1 MDEADQNIMGSVN
14 IPGVIAGVLTLI
26 LPFLGAWWHLTI
38 GTDAIVINAAPFEVR
53 TIVLGNDIA
62 SPLFEWFCL
71 GLKLVVMY
79 LGVLLIVG
87 SVLPAMGR
95 SEEIAG
101 IFIRFASRK
110 LFWLVLIFVASLI
123 VFITL
128 ANQSAT
134 LLPVQVH
141 LPYLIG
147 TETVSVNM
155 DNLSIAVPIS
165 MKLTSAFGV
174 AVVAAIIGIYSRIS
188 WKVTG
193 R

>member
-1 MDEADQNIMGSVN
+1 MVETDHGIRGDVN

-26 LPFLGAWWHLTI
+26 LPFLGAWWILTI
-38 GTDAIVINAAPFEVR
+38 GTDAIVINASPFEVR
-53 TIVLGNDIA
+53 TIILGNNVA

-71 GLKLVVMY
+71 GLKLGVMY
-79 LGVLLIVG
+79 LGALLVAG
-87 SVLPAMGR
+87 SVFPAIGQ

-110 LFWLVLIFVASLI
+110 LFWIVLIFVASLI

-134 LLPVQVH
+134 LLPVHVH

-147 TETVSVNM
+147 TETVRANM

-174 AVVAAIIGIYSRIS
+174 AVVAAIIGIYSRIFR
-188 WKVTG
+188 KATRG
-193 R
+193 

>member
-1 MDEADQNIMGSVN
+1 MVETGHGIRGDVN

-26 LPFLGAWWHLTI
+26 LPFLGAWWILTI
-38 GTDAIVINAAPFEVR
+38 GTDAIVINASPFGVR
-53 TIVLGNDIA
+53 TIILGNDVA

-71 GLKLVVMY
+71 GLKLGVMY
-79 LGVLLIVG
+79 LGALLVAG
-87 SVLPAMGR
+87 SVFPAIGQ

-110 LFWLVLIFVASLI
+110 LFWIVLLFIASLI

-134 LLPVQVH
+134 ILPVQVH
-141 LPYLIG
+141 LPYLVG
-147 TETVSVNM
+147 TETVSANM
-155 DNLSIAVPIS
+155 DNLSITIPIS

-188 WKVTG
+188 RKTM
-193 R
+193 

>member
-1 MDEADQNIMGSVN
+1 MVEIDHGIRGDVN

-26 LPFLGAWWHLTI
+26 LPFLGAWWILTI
-38 GTDAIVINAAPFEVR
+38 GTDAIVINASPFEVR
-53 TIVLGNDIA
+53 TIILGNNVA
-62 SPLFEWFCL
+62 SPLFGWFCL
-71 GLKLVVMY
+71 GLKLGVMY
-79 LGVLLIVG
+79 LGALLVAG
-87 SVLPAMGR
+87 SVFPAIGQ

-110 LFWLVLIFVASLI
+110 LFWIVLIFVASLI

-134 LLPVQVH
+134 LLPVHVH

-147 TETVSVNM
+147 TETVRANM

-174 AVVAAIIGIYSRIS
+174 AVVAAIIGIYSRIFR
-188 WKVTG
+188 KATRG
-193 R
+193 